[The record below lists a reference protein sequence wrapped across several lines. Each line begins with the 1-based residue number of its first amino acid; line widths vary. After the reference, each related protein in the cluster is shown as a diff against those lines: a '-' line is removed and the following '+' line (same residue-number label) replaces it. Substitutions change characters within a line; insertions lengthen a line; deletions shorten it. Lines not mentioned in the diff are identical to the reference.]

1 MTLSNR
7 HRGRAAPAIASD
19 LDALRELLE
28 TLSELAKTLPGDD
41 PESLEPISQWQDGD
55 FQRRY
60 RMLEIDL
67 MGIDGLA
74 SRAEGDEALRA
85 AVNYRLGVTKTA
97 LIELIISTLGYQALP
112 NPDPLLID
120 NEGPIGHHQAL
131 ALMRAVGDY
140 FEPRPG
146 MAEGGYAS
154 GSDQEYELKDTIA
167 RRVFA
172 SPGDS

>member
-28 TLSELAKTLPGDD
+28 TLSEVAKTLPGDD

-67 MGIDGLA
+67 MGIDALVLRA
-74 SRAEGDEALRA
+74 RAEDDEYLQA

-112 NPDPLLID
+112 DPDPLLID
-120 NEGPIGHHQAL
+120 NEGPIGHHRAL
-131 ALMRAVGDY
+131 ALMRAVGEY

-146 MAEGGYAS
+146 R
-154 GSDQEYELKDTIA
+154 DLLKDTIA
-167 RRVFA
+167 RKVFE

>member
-7 HRGRAAPAIASD
+7 HREAAAPAIASD
-19 LDALRELLE
+19 LDALSELLE
-28 TLSELAKTLPGDD
+28 TLGEVAKTLPGDD
-41 PESLEPISQWQDGD
+41 LQSLEPISQWQDGD

-67 MGIDGLA
+67 MGIAGLA
-74 SRAEGDEALRA
+74 GRAKDDETLRA
-85 AVNYRLGVTKTA
+85 AVNYRLGVTKTV

-131 ALMRAVGDY
+131 ALMRALGDY
-140 FEPRPG
+140 FEPRSG
-146 MAEGGYAS
+146 TAD
-154 GSDQEYELKDTIA
+154 GSDQGYELKDTIA
-167 RRVFA
+167 RKVFA